1 MTSISNDEEFQYYYS
16 HIRITCIEYLNI
28 KFPNLLFSFDSF
40 HDVSIGSNKR
50 YDLTY
55 SAYDH
60 NNAKT
65 YFVNLTVS
73 EISGKLQVV
82 NSNIHEKA

>member
-1 MTSISNDEEFQYYYS
+1 MTCISNDKEFQYHYS
-16 HIRITCIEYLNI
+16 HVRIACIDYLNM
-28 KFPNLLFSFDSF
+28 KFPSLLFSFDSF
-40 HDVSIGSNKR
+40 YNASIGSNKR

-60 NNAKT
+60 NDAKT

-73 EISGKLQVV
+73 EVSGKLQVV
-82 NSNIHEKA
+82 NSSIHEKA